1 MHKTDRQKAHNSR
14 GRFEQWVKNPTCEAN
29 TISAV
34 HGLGMDK
41 VSGREG
47 GSITKGQSPFAISR
61 GKQFE
66 KSLFD
71 ENAKRLKQEFINS
84 KVFNDET
91 KVVFSDLRLTRDF
104 GPLKSIEGALE
115 KTRMQLESIAS
126 NSKDHHLIAGAVV
139 AIPGSKIMLPEAI
152 LIIDAILIKPGEKGL
167 EAHIGE
173 IKTYPDRDG
182 YTSSS
187 DLATARAQ
195 AGIYIHALRLVL
207 NDIGLSNKINVSN
220 NGFLVL
226 SKPGSNYPSLRFGE
240 DLRFM
245 AQRAERGFEKLRQV
259 ADKYKP
265 KTDEELA
272 EAILVSEINYKED
285 CLSFCDRA
293 STCISKLSSIGAPI
307 TLGHQMERF
316 LGDITLHRAVELIEQ
331 TSKPSSLAEEDFL
344 SKALQ
349 IISKAKGA

>member
-1 MHKTDRQKAHNSR
+1 MRKTDRQKAHNSR

-29 TISAV
+29 TISVV

-41 VSGREG
+41 ISHQEG
-47 GSITKGQSPFAISR
+47 GRVTKGQSPFAISR

-66 KSLFD
+66 KSLFNED
-71 ENAKRLKQEFINS
+71 AKRLKQELIDS
-84 KVFNDET
+84 TVITKET
-91 KVVFSDLRLTRDF
+91 NIIFSDLRLARDF
-104 GPLKSIEGALE
+104 GPLKTIEEALE
-115 KTRMQLESIAS
+115 KTRKQLEHIAN
-126 NSKDHHLIAGAVV
+126 NSKDDHLIAGAVV

-152 LIIDAILIKPGEKGL
+152 LIIDAILIKANDKGL

-173 IKTYPDRDG
+173 VKTYPDRDG

-195 AGIYIHALRLVL
+195 AGIYVHALRLVL
-207 NDIGLSNKINVSN
+207 NDIGLSDKIHVSN
-220 NGFLVL
+220 FGFLVL

-245 AQRAERGFEKLRQV
+245 ALRAERGFEKLRKV

-272 EAILVSEINYKED
+272 QAIGISEINYKED

-293 STCISKLSSIGAPI
+293 STCISKLSSMGAPI
-307 TLGHQMERF
+307 SLGHQMERF
-316 LGDITLHRAVELIEQ
+316 LGEIDLHRAIELIDKK
-331 TSKPSSLAEEDFL
+331 SKPSNKAEADFI

-349 IISKAKGA
+349 IISKMKGA